1 MSTFFKVAAPVLLFI
16 SILPIFFI
24 QFNAETAQTTQ
35 TPVPPAIEQP
45 VPIPEEVE
53 VLVSKIFQR
62 ADSDT
67 GLRRWEARDAQY
79 RRYLAVSVQV
89 AGGGSGTII
98 HYDPDTQDAYILSC
112 GHMWGDPR
120 IGGRRSAQSLQ
131 QYPKYSYVTAWY
143 HDMAKLRAPKHY
155 RARVLFWDVG
165 WGNDVSLL
173 KAKIDWIP
181 EVFVIA
187 KQHTWGGTY
196 HSVGSDRKS
205 ETAHYGVEYL
215 GFDKSNLVTRY
226 NSPRPGRS
234 GGGLLVRNKVVGIC
248 IRTSDKRGGSWG
260 VGIFTPLRAIQRVF
274 RRNGYD
280 WLLNLEP
287 NTART
292 MPIKS
297 WKGETYYPLGYVPM
311 PSRNKIPL

>member
-1 MSTFFKVAAPVLLFI
+1 MSALFKVAVPILLFI
-16 SILPIFFI
+16 SILPLFLV
-24 QFNAETAQTTQ
+24 QFNTETAQKTLEQ
-35 TPVPPAIEQP
+35 PPAIEQP
-45 VPIPEEVE
+45 VPEVPE
-53 VLVSKIFQR
+53 LLARTFQR
-62 ADSDT
+62 ADSDS
-67 GLRRWEARDAQY
+67 GLRKFEARDVQY

-89 AGGGSGTII
+89 AGVGSGTII
-98 HYDPDTQDAYILSC
+98 CYNPATQDAYILSC
-112 GHMWGDPR
+112 GHMWGDPKR
-120 IGGRRSAQSLQ
+120 GGSQSAQTLEQ
-131 QYPKYSYVTAWY
+131 HPRYSYVTAWY
-143 HDMAKLRAPKHY
+143 HDMEKLRAPKHY

-165 WGNDVSLL
+165 FGNDVSLL

-187 KQHTWGGTY
+187 KKHTWGGTY
-196 HSVGSDRKS
+196 HSVGSDKRT
-205 ETAHYGVEYL
+205 EAAHYGVEYM
-215 GFDKSNLVTRY
+215 GFDKHNINLVTRY

-234 GGGLLVRNKVVGIC
+234 GGGLLVRDKVVGIC
-248 IRTSDKRGGSWG
+248 IRTSDKRGGSYG
-260 VGIFTPLRAIQRVF
+260 VGIFTPLRAIHRVF

-297 WKGETYYPLGYVPM
+297 WNGDTYYPLGYVPM